1 VNAPTRADD
10 PIDLDAELAFAHRLA
25 DLAAG
30 ISMAHFRTNVERWTK
45 ADGSIATAGDL
56 AVEDALR
63 ALVARDRP
71 QDAFLGEERGQ
82 TGEGRRRWIVDGI
95 DGTADF
101 AADLPDWGT
110 LIALE
115 SDGRIH
121 VGVCDQPVHRR
132 RYWAARGRG
141 AYVTDAVTGDERRLS
156 VSRHADLRTAR
167 TYVPNPEWARDEPTR
182 ACIERLRRETAPQRH
197 PDHPALLVASGAQ
210 EATIYFLGG
219 AWDLAAPLLV
229 VEEAGGRYTDA
240 EGRYDWT
247 TGSAIFSNGVLHD
260 ALLPLTRTTTTPPG
274 IDTPCQS

>member
-1 VNAPTRADD
+1 MNESTIANT
-10 PIDLDAELAFAHRLA
+10 PIDLDAELAFAHHLA
-25 DLAAG
+25 DVAAR
-30 ISMAHFRTNVERWTK
+30 ISLAHFRTNVERWTK

-63 ALVARDRP
+63 ALVARERP
-71 QDAFLGEERGQ
+71 NDAFLGEERGQ
-82 TGEGRRRWIVDGI
+82 TGDGRRRWIVDGI

-101 AADLPDWGT
+101 AADRPDWGT

-115 SDGRIH
+115 ADGRIH

-141 AYVTDAVTGDERRLS
+141 AYVTDRATGEERRLN
-156 VSRHADLRTAR
+156 VSAGADLRTAR
-167 TYVPNPEWARDEPTR
+167 TYIPKPEWALDASTR
-182 ACIERLRRETAPQRH
+182 AAIERLLRETTPLAH
-197 PDHPALLVASGAQ
+197 GDHPALLVAAGAQ
-210 EATIYFLGG
+210 EAAVYFLGG

-247 TGSAIFSNGVLHD
+247 TGSAIFSNGVLHG
-260 ALLPLTRTTTTPPG
+260 ALLPLTRSAPNAG
-274 IDTPCQS
+274 